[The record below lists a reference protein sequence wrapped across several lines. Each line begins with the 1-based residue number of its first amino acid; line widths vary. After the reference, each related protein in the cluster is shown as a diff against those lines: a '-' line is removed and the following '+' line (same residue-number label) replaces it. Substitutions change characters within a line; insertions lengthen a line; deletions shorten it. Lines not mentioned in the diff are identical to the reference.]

1 MSGNGNSRIEEI
13 RHEERQLS
21 AKLKTLTAELNQVRH
36 QAEEARQKLAS
47 LEAER
52 LLLERK
58 VVKVKIL
65 PDPRTARKNI
75 NASDEAIKRLFTNM
89 TQAERDDLL
98 AELRGETVE

>member
-1 MSGNGNSRIEEI
+1 MTNQGSRIEEI

-21 AKLKTLTAELNQVRH
+21 AKLKTLTAELNRVRH

-58 VVKVKIL
+58 RVKVTIC
-65 PDPRTARKNI
+65 PDPRVVRRFRSKANTADQIKAAVI
-75 NASDEAIKRLFTNM
+75 GLTPDEREELF
-89 TQAERDDLL
+89 QALL
-98 AELRGETVE
+98 A